1 MLIALKDKSY
11 MAVLEKLCR
20 ELKENPDADV
30 SQHINRLDKEME
42 YWQHH
47 IARAMLTTFFLN
59 LYQQDVV
66 ALKRDFSKVIVLGG
80 KDAGI
85 SERTALLR
93 CLHGA
98 LQFYYGDDYSAV
110 MNMCD
115 DIKTA
120 YDMEGAEITEK
131 DSPFV

>member
-1 MLIALKDKSY
+1 MSIALKDKSY
-11 MAVLEKLCR
+11 NAVLEKLCKI
-20 ELKENPDADV
+20 LKENPNADV
-30 SQHINRLDKEME
+30 SQYIKELDKEME
-42 YWQHH
+42 YWEHR
-47 IARAMLTTFFLN
+47 IARSMLTTFFLN

-66 ALKRDFSKVIVLGG
+66 ILKRDFCKVITLGG
-80 KDAGI
+80 KDADVN
-85 SERTALLR
+85 ERTALLR

-115 DIKTA
+115 DIKSA
-120 YDMEGAEITEK
+120 YDMEETEIMDG